1 MSDTSS
7 TPAAQA
13 AARPPF
19 PLARFA
25 IILGLFTAAGPIGI
39 DLYLPAFPAIQQSYG
54 AETGQVQLTL
64 VAFFVALAFGQLIY
78 GPLADRFGRKGPLA
92 FGFAVFLAASI
103 GAALSTSISAL
114 IVWRFLQ
121 GIGACAG
128 MVISR
133 SIARDL
139 GSGERVARLF
149 SLTVLV
155 LGVSPILA
163 PSLGAAL
170 IAVFPWKATFW
181 FMAGFA
187 TVALCVIAFALEET
201 LSPTNRA
208 KNLQAAFVAYGRLL
222 VDPHF
227 LRPVLTGAFAQAGF
241 FTYLAGSP
249 AVLISLHGVSPTE
262 YSLLFGLN
270 AIALIGASQ
279 LSAPLLRRFLPGRI
293 VGVIM
298 SAYLVLALT
307 LLAITLLHLDGLI
320 ITVALLFFITA
331 CLGGSFPITAMQA
344 IEHHPKAA
352 GAASALMGAIQFGA
366 GALASI
372 VLSALANGT
381 ALPLA
386 ATIAGCAILAS
397 AVHFLPRLAER
408 A

>member
-7 TPAAQA
+7 APVAHPVAS
-13 AARPPF
+13 PPF

-25 IILGLFTAAGPIGI
+25 LILGLFTAAGPIGI
-39 DLYLPAFPAIQQSYG
+39 DLYLPAFPAIQQTYA

-78 GPLADRFGRKGPLA
+78 GPLADRFGRRGPLA
-92 FGFAVFLAASI
+92 FGFTVFLAASI

-121 GIGACAG
+121 GIGACGG

-163 PSLGAAL
+163 PSVGAAL
-170 IAVFPWKATFW
+170 ITVFPWKSTFW

-201 LSPTNRA
+201 LAPANRA
-208 KNLQAAFVAYGRLL
+208 KDTLAAFVANGRLL

-279 LSAPLLRRFLPGRI
+279 LSAPLLRRFPPGRI
-293 VGVIM
+293 VGVVM
-298 SAYLVLALT
+298 SAYLVLALM
-307 LLAITLLHLDGLI
+307 LLTITLLHLDGLI

-331 CLGGSFPITAMQA
+331 CLGGSFPIVAMQA

-366 GALASI
+366 GAVASI

-397 AVHFLPRLAER
+397 AVHFIARRGAR

>member
-1 MSDTSS
+1 MSDTPS
-7 TPAAQA
+7 TPAAQTT
-13 AARPPF
+13 ARPTF

-92 FGFAVFLAASI
+92 FGFAVFLGASI

-114 IVWRFLQ
+114 VIWRFLQ

-139 GSGERVARLF
+139 GTGERVARLF

-163 PSLGAAL
+163 PSVGAAL
-170 IAVFPWKATFW
+170 ITVFPWQSTFW

-187 TVALCVIAFALEET
+187 TIALFVIAFSLEET
-201 LSPTNRA
+201 LAPSNRA
-208 KNLQAAFVAYGRLL
+208 KDVRTAFVAYGRLL

-249 AVLISLHGVSPTE
+249 AVLISLHGVSPTQ

-279 LSAPLLRRFLPGRI
+279 LSAPLLRRFLPERI
-293 VGVIM
+293 VGAVM
-298 SAYLVLALT
+298 ATYLVLALM
-307 LLAITLLHLDGLI
+307 LLAITVLHLDGLGV
-320 ITVALLFFITA
+320 TVALLFLITA

-372 VLSALANGT
+372 LLSAIANGS

-386 ATIAGCAILAS
+386 ATIAGCAILAN
-397 AVHFLPRLAER
+397 AVHFTARPRAQ

>member
-1 MSDTSS
+1 MPDTPS
-7 TPAAQA
+7 TPAAQTT
-13 AARPPF
+13 ARPTF

-92 FGFAVFLAASI
+92 FGFAVFLGASI

-114 IVWRFLQ
+114 VIWRFLQ

-139 GSGERVARLF
+139 GTGERVARLF

-163 PSLGAAL
+163 PSVGAAL
-170 IAVFPWKATFW
+170 ITVFPWQSTFW

-187 TVALCVIAFALEET
+187 TVALCVIAFSLEET
-201 LSPTNRA
+201 LAPSNRA
-208 KNLQAAFVAYGRLL
+208 KDVRTAFVAYGRLL

-249 AVLISLHGVSPTE
+249 AVLISLHGVSPTQ

-279 LSAPLLRRFLPGRI
+279 LSAPLLRRFLPERI
-293 VGVIM
+293 VGAVM
-298 SAYLVLALT
+298 ATYLVLALM
-307 LLAITLLHLDGLI
+307 LLAITVLHLDGLGV
-320 ITVALLFFITA
+320 TVALLFLITA
-331 CLGGSFPITAMQA
+331 CLGGSFPITAMQT

-372 VLSALANGT
+372 VLSAIANGS

-386 ATIAGCAILAS
+386 ATIAGCAILAN
-397 AVHFLPRLAER
+397 AVHFTARPRAQ

>member
-1 MSDTSS
+1 MSDTPS
-7 TPAAQA
+7 TPAAQTT
-13 AARPPF
+13 ARPTF

-92 FGFAVFLAASI
+92 FGFAVFLGASI

-114 IVWRFLQ
+114 VIWRFLQ

-139 GSGERVARLF
+139 GTGERVARLF

-163 PSLGAAL
+163 PSVGAAL
-170 IAVFPWKATFW
+170 ITVFPWQSTFW

-187 TVALCVIAFALEET
+187 TVALCVIAFSLEET
-201 LSPTNRA
+201 LAPSNRA
-208 KNLQAAFVAYGRLL
+208 KDVRAAFVAYGRLL

-249 AVLISLHGVSPTE
+249 AVLISLHGVSPTQ

-279 LSAPLLRRFLPGRI
+279 LSAPLLRRFLPERI
-293 VGVIM
+293 VGAVM
-298 SAYLVLALT
+298 ATYLVLALM
-307 LLAITLLHLDGLI
+307 LLAITVLHLDGLGV
-320 ITVALLFFITA
+320 TVALLFLITA

-372 VLSALANGT
+372 VLSAIANGS

-386 ATIAGCAILAS
+386 ATIAGCAILAN
-397 AVHFLPRLAER
+397 AVHFTARPRAQ

>member
-1 MSDTSS
+1 MSASS
-7 TPAAQA
+7 PAPAAA
-13 AARPPF
+13 DPARPF
-19 PLARFA
+19 PLAKFA

-39 DLYLPAFPAIQQSYG
+39 DLYLPAFPSIQQTYA

-64 VAFFVALAFGQLIY
+64 VAFFVALAFGQLLY
-78 GPLADRFGRKGPLA
+78 GPLADRLGRKGPLA
-92 FGFAVFLAASI
+92 FGFAVFLVASI
-103 GAALSTSISAL
+103 GAALSHSIVAL
-114 IVWRFLQ
+114 IGWRFLQ

-139 GSGERVARLF
+139 GTGERVARLF

-170 IAVFPWKATFW
+170 LSLFPWTSTFW

-187 TVALCVIAFALEET
+187 TVALAIIAFVLEET
-201 LSPTNRA
+201 LAAANRA
-208 KNLQAAFVAYGRLL
+208 TGIGAAFVVYGRLL
-222 VDPHF
+222 VDGQF

-249 AVLISLHGVSPTE
+249 EVLISFHGVSPTV
-262 YSLLFGLN
+262 YSLLFGVN
-270 AIALIGASQ
+270 AVALIGASQ
-279 LSAPLLRRFLPGRI
+279 FSAPMLRRFAPDHI
-293 VGVIM
+293 VGSIM
-298 SAYLVLALT
+298 ACYFVLAMLLLT
-307 LLAITLLHLDGLI
+307 ITLLHLDGLV
-320 ITVALLFFITA
+320 ITVVLLFFITG
-331 CLGGSFPITAMQA
+331 CLGGSFPITAMRA

-366 GALASI
+366 GALAAI
-372 VLSALANGT
+372 VLSRLADGT

-386 ATIAGCAILAS
+386 AIIAGCATLAA
-397 AVHFLPRLAER
+397 AVHFVGRGAASR
-408 A
+408 V

>member
-1 MSDTSS
+1 MSDTS
-7 TPAAQA
+7 TLQTAETT
-13 AARPPF
+13 ARPPF

-25 IILGLFTAAGPIGI
+25 LILGLFTAAGPIGI
-39 DLYLPAFPAIQQSYG
+39 DLYLPAFPAIQQSY
-54 AETGQVQLTL
+54 AADTGQVQLTL
-64 VAFFVALAFGQLIY
+64 VAFFVALAFGQLLY
-78 GPLADRFGRKGPLA
+78 GPLADRFGRRGPLA
-92 FGFAVFLAASI
+92 FGFAVFLGASI
-103 GAALSTSISAL
+103 GAALSTSISTL

-139 GSGERVARLF
+139 GTGERVARLF
-149 SLTVLV
+149 ALTVLV

-170 IAVFPWKATFW
+170 LAVFPWSATFW

-187 TVALCVIAFALEET
+187 AVALCVIAFALDET
-201 LSPTNRA
+201 LAPTNRA
-208 KNLQAAFVAYGRLL
+208 KDLRAAFVAYGRLL
-222 VDPHF
+222 VDPHY

-249 AVLISLHGVSPTE
+249 AVLISLHGVSPTQ

-279 LSAPLLRRFLPGRI
+279 LSAPLLRRIPPGRM
-293 VGVIM
+293 VGVLM
-298 SAYLVLALT
+298 STYLVLALM
-307 LLAITLLHLDGLI
+307 LLTTTLLHLDGLI

-331 CLGGSFPITAMQA
+331 CLGGSFPIIAMQA
-344 IEHHPKAA
+344 IEHQAKAA

-366 GALASI
+366 GAVASI
-372 VLSALANGT
+372 VLSAIANGS
-381 ALPLA
+381 AVPLA
-386 ATIAGCAILAS
+386 ATITGCAILAN
-397 AVHFLPRLAER
+397 AVHFLARSKAQ

>member
-1 MSDTSS
+1 MPDTS
-7 TPAAQA
+7 PAPAPQV
-13 AARPPF
+13 AARPF

-25 IILGLFTAAGPIGI
+25 LILGLFTAAGPIGI
-39 DLYLPAFPAIQQSYG
+39 DLYLPAFPAIQQSYA

-64 VAFFVALAFGQLIY
+64 VAFFVALALGQLLY
-78 GPLADRFGRKGPLA
+78 GPLADRFGRRGPLA
-92 FGFAVFLAASI
+92 FGFSVFFAASI
-103 GAALSTSISAL
+103 GAALSTSITAL

-163 PSLGAAL
+163 PSVGAAL
-170 IAVFPWKATFW
+170 LTVFPWKATFW

-187 TVALCVIAFALEET
+187 IVALCVIAFALEES
-201 LSPTNRA
+201 LAATNRA
-208 KNLQAAFVAYGRLL
+208 KDLRAAFVAYARLL
-222 VDPHF
+222 VDPHY

-279 LSAPLLRRFLPGRI
+279 LSAPLLRRLPPGRI
-293 VGVIM
+293 VGLFM
-298 SAYLVLALT
+298 STYLVLALV
-307 LLAITLLHLDGLI
+307 LLTTTLLHLDGLI

-366 GALASI
+366 GAVASI
-372 VLSALANGT
+372 ALSALANGT

-386 ATIAGCAILAS
+386 ATIAGCAVLAN
-397 AVHFLPRLAER
+397 AVHLIPPRSPR
-408 A
+408 S

>member
-1 MSDTSS
+1 MSDISPTQ
-7 TPAAQA
+7 AAQPP
-13 AARPPF
+13 ARPDF

-39 DLYLPAFPAIQQSYG
+39 DLYLPAFPAIQQTY
-54 AETGQVQLTL
+54 AADTGQVQLTL
-64 VAFFVALAFGQLIY
+64 VAFFVALAFGQLVY
-78 GPLADRFGRKGPLA
+78 GPLADRFGRRGPLA
-92 FGFAVFLAASI
+92 FGFAVFLGASI

-114 IVWRFLQ
+114 VIWRFLQ

-139 GSGERVARLF
+139 GTGERVARLF

-170 IAVFPWKATFW
+170 IAVFPWQATFW

-187 TVALCVIAFALEET
+187 TVALCIIAFALEET
-201 LSPTNRA
+201 LAPTNRA
-208 KNLQAAFVAYGRLL
+208 KDLRAAFVAYGRLA

-279 LSAPLLRRFLPGRI
+279 LSAPLLRRFAPGRI
-293 VGVIM
+293 VGVVM
-298 SAYLVLALT
+298 SAYLLLALM
-307 LLAITLLHLDGLI
+307 LLTITLLHLDGLI

-331 CLGGSFPITAMQA
+331 CLGGSFPIVAMQA
-344 IEHHPKAA
+344 IEHHPRAA

-372 VLSALANGT
+372 VLSAISNGS

-386 ATIAGCAILAS
+386 ATIAGCAILAN
-397 AVHFLPRLAER
+397 AVHFIARPTAR

>member
-1 MSDTSS
+1 MPDTSS
-7 TPAAQA
+7 THEAQTRT
-13 AARPPF
+13 RPDF

-39 DLYLPAFPAIQQSYG
+39 DLYLPAFPAIQETYA

-64 VAFFVALAFGQLIY
+64 VAFFVALAFGQLLY

-92 FGFAVFLAASI
+92 FGFAVFLGASI
-103 GAALSTSISAL
+103 GAALSTSIGAL

-170 IAVFPWKATFW
+170 ISVFPWQATFW

-187 TVALCVIAFALEET
+187 AVALCVIAFSLEET
-201 LSPTNRA
+201 LASTNRA
-208 KNLQAAFVAYGRLL
+208 TDLRAAFVAYGRLL
-222 VDPHF
+222 VDPHY

-249 AVLISLHGVSPTE
+249 AVLISLHGVSPTD

-279 LSAPLLRRFLPGRI
+279 LSAPLLRRFLPGRV
-293 VGVIM
+293 VGAFM
-298 SAYLVLALT
+298 ATYLVLALV
-307 LLAITLLHLDGLI
+307 LLATTLLHLDGLV

-366 GALASI
+366 GAAASI
-372 VLSALANGT
+372 VLSAVANGS
-381 ALPLA
+381 AVPLA
-386 ATIAGCAILAS
+386 ATIAGCAILA
-397 AVHFLPRLAER
+397 AATHFLAGPAGR

>member
-1 MSDTSS
+1 MSDTSPS
-7 TPAAQA
+7 QAALPAAA
-13 AARPPF
+13 PPF

-25 IILGLFTAAGPIGI
+25 LILGLFTAAGPIGI
-39 DLYLPAFPAIQQSYG
+39 DLYLPAFPAIQQTYG

-78 GPLADRFGRKGPLA
+78 GPIADRFGRKGPLTV
-92 FGFAVFLAASI
+92 GFAVFLAASI

-133 SIARDL
+133 SVARDL

-163 PSLGAAL
+163 PSVGAAL
-170 IAVFPWKATFW
+170 IAVFPWQATFW

-187 TVALCVIAFALEET
+187 TVALCVIAFALDET
-201 LSPTNRA
+201 LAAANRA
-208 KNLQAAFVAYGRLL
+208 KDLRAAFVAYGRLL
-222 VDPHF
+222 VDPHY

-249 AVLISLHGVSPTE
+249 AVLITLHGVTPTQ

-270 AIALIGASQ
+270 AIALIGTSQ
-279 LSAPLLRRFLPGRI
+279 LTGPLLRRFAPGRI
-293 VGVIM
+293 VSAVM
-298 SAYLVLALT
+298 AAYLVLAAMLLT
-307 LLAITLLHLDGLI
+307 VTLLHLDGLI

-372 VLSALANGT
+372 VLSALANGS

-386 ATIAGCAILAS
+386 ATIAGCAVLANL
-397 AVHFLPRLAER
+397 VRLIGGPKTR
-408 A
+408 T